1 MKGGRDDFFMK
12 GIKEI
17 LSQYTRE
24 ELERIFIEE
33 CKKMELQIETIDKD
47 EIDVP
52 LIKLSYEDLCGE
64 AE

>member
-1 MKGGRDDFFMK
+1 MKD
-12 GIKEI
+12 IKEI

-33 CKKMELQIETIDKD
+33 CKKIGFQIETIDKD
-47 EIDVP
+47 ENGVP
-52 LIKLSYEDLCGE
+52 LFKLSYEDLRGQ

>member
-1 MKGGRDDFFMK
+1 MKD
-12 GIKEI
+12 IKEI

-24 ELERIFIEE
+24 ELEE
-33 CKKMELQIETIDKD
+33 CKKMELQVETIDKD
-47 EIDVP
+47 EIDAP

>member
-1 MKGGRDDFFMK
+1 MKNN
-12 GIKEI
+12 KEI

-52 LIKLSYEDLCGE
+52 LIKLSYEDLCGQ
-64 AE
+64 AK

>member
-1 MKGGRDDFFMK
+1 MKD
-12 GIKEI
+12 IKEI

-47 EIDVP
+47 EIAVP
-52 LIKLSYEDLCGE
+52 LIKLSYEDLCGQ

>member
-1 MKGGRDDFFMK
+1 MKD
-12 GIKEI
+12 IKEI

-47 EIDVP
+47 KIDVP